1 MNTYWCIHIQIR
13 KTFMKKKVA
22 TTVKIPESLYD
33 DFKVLGIRHKISLQT
48 LVEKCV
54 NLFVQNEEFRSTVS
68 AYRVPILSADANQV
82 SITVMSGSLTSTP
95 IA

>member
-1 MNTYWCIHIQIR
+1 
-13 KTFMKKKVA
+13 MKDKVA

-54 NLFVQNEEFRSTVS
+54 NLFVADEKFRSTVTTYS
-68 AYRVPILSADANQV
+68 LPKISGNVPTV
-82 SITVMSGSLTSTP
+82 TITTGSVGT
-95 IA
+95 

>member
-1 MNTYWCIHIQIR
+1 
-13 KTFMKKKVA
+13 MKKKVA

-54 NLFVQNEEFRSTVS
+54 NLFVNDDGFRTTVT
-68 AYRVPILSADANQV
+68 AYKLPILSAEANQI
-82 SITVMSGSLTSTP
+82 SITVVSGSVVP
-95 IA
+95 Q